1 MNKEAFRARMAQGP
15 LILGSAFGTNLYAA
29 GMPRGIPTEL
39 WVLEHPEA
47 LIRIQREFVDAGTQL
62 LHTPTFRLNPTG
74 MRDQALPMPLPEL
87 IRRLSDVTLEAA
99 GGRALVAGSVGGNG
113 GPFAPEDYEKL
124 FDEYVSQIS
133 VLCKTGVDVLTTETL
148 ITEEEAV
155 VILDAASAVCDLP
168 VLMSFTVEADGSL
181 LLKGNVFD
189 AAEDLEAQGVDAV
202 GLNCSVGPDQLEA
215 VVAGICRRVQVP
227 VIAKPNAGIPFMTE
241 KGEAIYT
248 MDAARFGRHMVA
260 LRDAGATLL
269 GGCCGTTP
277 EYIREMCRELAR

>member
-189 AAEDLEAQGVDAV
+189 AAVDLEAQGVDAV

>member
-1 MNKEAFRARMAQGP
+1 MAQGP

-189 AAEDLEAQGVDAV
+189 AAADLEAQGVDAV

-248 MDAARFGRHMVA
+248 MDAAHFGRHMVA